1 SEFKVLTTMHDGETT
16 VDPNSALFLMLD
28 HLPLAAVTAVL
39 VMVLV
44 AIFFVSGADAA
55 SVVMG
60 TLSEYG
66 TDEPRRGTVIFW
78 GAATGAVAAVMLMA
92 GAAMTGEVDKALTG
106 LQNITIVASLP
117 FVVVMGLMAVSLVK
131 DLSSDPLIRRNTL
144 GRRLVRQAV
153 VEGVSTYNSADLR

>member
-1 SEFKVLTTMHDGETT
+1 
-16 VDPNSALFLMLD
+16 
-28 HLPLAAVTAVL
+28 
-39 VMVLV
+39 
-44 AIFFVSGADAA
+44 
-55 SVVMG
+55 
-60 TLSEYG
+60 SEYG

-153 VEGVSTYNSADLR
+153 VEGVSTYNSADLRLPIENTDDDPDNDPDPESNGGTPPDQPGSEPESGATLR